1 MAESHQHDAVVH
13 AHDHMHVTHYHR
25 PGEDLTHL
33 IASHS
38 HEHNHPAL
46 SHSHEPHEDMDKDE
60 VPRAFRTVHPIG
72 WASGKVK

>member
-33 IASHS
+33 VA
-38 HEHNHPAL
+38 
-46 SHSHEPHEDMDKDE
+46 SHSHEPHEDMDKE
-60 VPRAFRTVHPIG
+60 HLREGHVHDHAHPS
-72 WASGKVK
+72 ASPA